1 MDSQTM
7 IILAAILLGFGGL
20 IYYFS
25 SQLKQ
30 MTQKQS
36 TEEEQMKLMKEWVQQ
51 MMEETKATRKEMQ
64 DRLDTSNKGINE
76 RLDNA
81 AKVIGNVSRSMH
93 DVNKAIG
100 EMSEIGR
107 HMQGLQEFLRS
118 PKLRGNLGEQILK
131 DMLEQTIPHDNFRLQ
146 HTFRNGTIVDAT
158 VKTDR
163 GIIPIDSKFPME
175 NYRKM
180 LAAETEVEKDKARK
194 EFIND
199 VKKHI
204 RVIANKYIVP
214 DEGTLDFA
222 LMYVPSESVA
232 YEIVVNT
239 PEILDFAHENR
250 IIVVSP
256 NQFNHYLKVI
266 LIGLEGKK
274 IEERAQ
280 KIMSSLKAIEKDT
293 QRFGEEFRV
302 MLGHL
307 NNAKTKADSA
317 QTSFVQLAN
326 RIENIHA
333 LGESVVEEIVPQLD
347 FEAASAPRSD
357 EPF

>member
-1 MDSQTM
+1 MDNQTL
-7 IILAAILLGFGGL
+7 IIVAIVIAGFAGL
-20 IYYFS
+20 VYFLNV
-25 SQLKQ
+25 QLRQ

-36 TEEEQMKLMKEWVQQ
+36 GEEDQMRLMKEWVQQ
-51 MMEETKATRKEMQ
+51 MMEETRATRKEMQ
-64 DRLDTSNKGINE
+64 DRLDHSNKGINE

-81 AKVIGNVSRSMH
+81 AKVIGNVSQSMH
-93 DVNKAIG
+93 AVNKAIG

-131 DMLEQTIPHDNFRLQ
+131 DMLEQTIPHEHFQLQ
-146 HTFRNGTIVDAT
+146 YTFRNGTIVDAM

-175 NYRKM
+175 NFRKM
-180 LAAETEVEKDKARK
+180 LAVEAEVDKDKARK

-199 VKKHI
+199 VRKHI
-204 RVIANKYIVP
+204 RAIASKYILP
-214 DEGTLDFA
+214 EEGTLDFA

-239 PEILDFAHENR
+239 PELLDYAHENR

-256 NQFNHYLKVI
+256 NQFNHYLKVVM
-266 LIGLEGKK
+266 IGLEGKK

-280 KIMSSLKAIEKDT
+280 MIMRSLRAIEQDT
-293 QRFGEEFRV
+293 NRFGEDFRV
-302 MLGHL
+302 MMTHL
-307 NNAKTKADSA
+307 NNAKTKADAA
-317 QTSFVQLAN
+317 QTSFGQLAN
-326 RIENIHA
+326 KIENMHA
-333 LGESVVEEIVPQLD
+333 LSEVVTEDTSPALAFDTTPAPQ
-347 FEAASAPRSD
+347 SD

>member
-7 IILAAILLGFGGL
+7 ITLAVILVGFGGL
-20 IYYFS
+20 VYFFKQ
-25 SQLKQ
+25 QLQQ
-30 MTQKQS
+30 MMHRQDADK
-36 TEEEQMKLMKEWVQQ
+36 EQMKLMKEWVES
-51 MMEETKATRKEMQ
+51 MMEETKQTRKEMQ
-64 DRLDTSNKGINE
+64 DRLDHSNKGINE

-81 AKVIGNVSRSMH
+81 AKVIGNVSKSMQ

-131 DMLEQTIPHDNFRLQ
+131 DMLEQTIPHDNFALQ
-146 HTFRNGTIVDAT
+146 HTFRNGTIVDAA

-175 NYRKM
+175 NFRKM
-180 LAAETEVEKDKARK
+180 VSLENEAEKDRARK
-194 EFIND
+194 DFIND
-199 VKKHI
+199 VRKHI
-204 RVIANKYIVP
+204 RAIATKYILP
-214 DEGTLDFA
+214 EEGTLDFA

-239 PEILDFAHENR
+239 PEVLEYAHENR
-250 IIVVSP
+250 IVVVSP

-280 KIMSSLKAIEKDT
+280 MIMRSIRAIEQDT
-293 QRFGEEFRV
+293 NRFGEDFRV
-302 MLGHL
+302 LLTHL
-307 NNAKTKADSA
+307 SNAKSKADSA
-317 QTSFVQLAN
+317 QTSFNNLTAK
-326 RIENIHA
+326 IENMHM
-333 LGESVVEEIVPQLD
+333 LGESVTEELPEQLPM
-347 FEAASAPRSD
+347 ESKSE